1 MTRKKGETNDEVFF
15 VECRN
20 RLPRPYLLVHQRLC
34 ECGLIKFVMAP
45 IENDFTSRFP
55 DRIMKK
61 NVPATIYQKVDN
73 DVLAEVMPILE
84 CDIHS
89 PFDVYQVW

>member
-1 MTRKKGETNDEVFF
+1 MT
-15 VECRN
+15 
-20 RLPRPYLLVHQRLC
+20 LLQGS
-34 ECGLIKFVMAP
+34 EP
-45 IENDFTSRFP
+45 NY
-55 DRIMKK
+55 KK